1 MAQTYKDLV
10 EWQKAMDL
18 VTEVYKV
25 TQRFPKEEVYG
36 LTAQVR
42 RAAVSVPSNIAEG
55 QARYSHLDFQRFLR
69 QARGSL
75 VEVETQ
81 ILIAM
86 NLGFLAGRDAKPI
99 LGRTAEVGRIL
110 NALLNSIRDR
120 TSEN

>member
-1 MAQTYKDLV
+1 MARTYKDLV
-10 EWQKAMDL
+10 AWQKAMEL
-18 VTEVYKV
+18 VTEVYRI
-25 TQRFPKEEVYG
+25 TQHFPKEEMYG

-55 QARYSHLDFQRFLR
+55 QARYSHMDFQRFLR

-81 ILIAM
+81 VMIGV
-86 NLGFLAGRDAKPI
+86 NLGFLDGKDAKPI

-110 NALLNSIRDR
+110 NALLNSIRER
-120 TSEN
+120 TAEN

>member
-1 MAQTYKDLV
+1 MARTYKDLV
-10 EWQKAMDL
+10 AWQKAMEL
-18 VTEVYKV
+18 VTEVYKA
-25 TQRFPKEEVYG
+25 TQHFPKEEIYG

-55 QARYSHLDFQRFLR
+55 QARYSHMDFQRFLR

-86 NLGFLAGRDAKPI
+86 NLGFLDGREAKPI
-99 LGRTAEVGRIL
+99 LSRTAEGGRIL
-110 NALLNSIRDR
+110 NALLNSIRAR

>member
-1 MAQTYKDLV
+1 MAQTYRDLV
-10 EWQKAMDL
+10 AWQKAMEL
-18 VTEVYKV
+18 VTEVYRV
-25 TQRFPKEEVYG
+25 TQHFPKEEMYG

-81 ILIAM
+81 IMIAV
-86 NLGFLAGRDAKPI
+86 NLGFMDGKDAKPI
-99 LGRTAEVGRIL
+99 LTRAAEVGRIV
-110 NALLNSIRDR
+110 NALLNSIRTR
-120 TSEN
+120 TAEN

>member
-1 MAQTYKDLV
+1 MAQTYRDLV
-10 EWQKAMDL
+10 AWQKAMEL
-18 VTEVYKV
+18 VTEVYRV
-25 TQRFPKEEVYG
+25 TQRFPTEEMYG

-81 ILIAM
+81 ILIAV
-86 NLGFLAGRDAKPI
+86 NLGFMDGKDAKPI
-99 LGRTAEVGRIL
+99 LTRAGEVGRIV
-110 NALLNSIRDR
+110 NALLNSIRKR
-120 TSEN
+120 TTEN